1 MFLLL
6 FFSLAL
12 GYPAPAAG
20 KMAWQAAA
28 LGAPRYVPVTRYD
41 PKRDPQADLVK
52 ALAEAKRT
60 GRRVLLEVGG
70 DWCSWCH
77 VMDKLFADHADV
89 RALRERN
96 FVTLKINMS
105 PANENRAF
113 LSRHH
118 RIPGYPFLFVLDADG
133 KLVHPQRANVFEDGD
148 IYNVPSFA
156 HFLTVYGPSPVP
168 VNARA
173 LAEAC
178 LDE

>member
-20 KMAWQAAA
+20 EMAWQAAP
-28 LGAPRYVPVTRYD
+28 GAPRYLPVTRYD
-41 PKRDPQADLVK
+41 PKRDPEADLAK

-77 VMDKLFADHADV
+77 VMDKFFADHADV

-105 PANENRAF
+105 PENENRAF
-113 LSRHH
+113 LSRYQK
-118 RIPGYPFLFVLDADG
+118 IPGYPYLFVLDANG
-133 KLVHPQRANVFEDGD
+133 KLLHPQRANVFEDGH
-148 IYNVPSFA
+148 IYNVQSFTR
-156 HFLTVYGPSPVP
+156 FLTVYGPNSPV
-168 VNARA
+168 N
-173 LAEAC
+173 
-178 LDE
+178 

>member
-12 GYPAPAAG
+12 GYPAPTAG
-20 KMAWQAAA
+20 QMAAA

-41 PKRDPQADLVK
+41 PKRDPQADLAK

-96 FVTLKINMS
+96 FVTVKINMS

-113 LSRHH
+113 LSRYQ

-148 IYNVPSFA
+148 IYNVPSFV
-156 HFLTVYGPSPVP
+156 HFLTVYGPSAVP
-168 VNARA
+168 VN
-173 LAEAC
+173 
-178 LDE
+178 